1 VAILD
6 AHLDFPVVR
15 TARVPLAASDTA
27 DLPLISTG
35 RAARGFDEPAPHA
48 FLGANWL
55 RTLEAVLP

>member
-6 AHLDFPVVR
+6 AHLDYPVVP

-27 DLPLISTG
+27 VLPRISTG
-35 RAARGFDEPAPHA
+35 FAARGFDEPALRA
-48 FLGANWL
+48 FLGANRL